1 MLPVHTGGNTAHG
14 DQHAKAVDMDEITED
29 NDEEKKDGDLA
40 PPNSS
45 SIQLQPLSQGQVNEG
60 NGFHGAG
67 EDEGED
73 GDQLPP
79 PPPPAMPEP
88 TLPPPPQ
95 ANPPNGSIW
104 FKICSLWFKIKD
116 FVRQQF
122 DKPMVLLSALILIYA
137 VYHSLFVAV
146 SYWIKIELSKEQQE
160 KGIGKWIWS
169 VLWVSA
175 LPMLVY
181 PHMAL
186 YSHTINVAAEER
198 AAANAAAAAAAAAA
212 NVAAANA
219 AAAAP
224 EGIANEQEGNAN
236 EQQVEYRFGPMNA
249 NAVMMFLGGGARVV
263 YLTVGNTWPL
273 VTIAHGV
280 AFLVEVVGLL
290 LKYKSERVLNI
301 GMVQV

>member
-1 MLPVHTGGNTAHG
+1 
-14 DQHAKAVDMDEITED
+14 
-29 NDEEKKDGDLA
+29 
-40 PPNSS
+40 
-45 SIQLQPLSQGQVNEG
+45 
-60 NGFHGAG
+60 
-67 EDEGED
+67 
-73 GDQLPP
+73 
-79 PPPPAMPEP
+79 
-88 TLPPPPQ
+88 
-95 ANPPNGSIW
+95 
-104 FKICSLWFKIKD
+104 
-116 FVRQQF
+116 
-122 DKPMVLLSALILIYA
+122 
-137 VYHSLFVAV
+137 
-146 SYWIKIELSKEQQE
+146 
-160 KGIGKWIWS
+160 
-169 VLWVSA
+169 
-175 LPMLVY
+175 MLVY

-198 AAANAAAAAAAAAA
+198 AAANAAAAAAAA

-224 EGIANEQEGNAN
+224 EGIANEQEGNANEQEGNAN

-290 LKYKSERVLNI
+290 LKYKSEGVLNI